1 LNNLDRLREQQDFL
15 TYLVNPESLSTR
27 RKSMTSVS
35 QDVRYSL
42 RMLLKHKG
50 FTVVAALTLAL
61 GIGVNTAMFSVLNTF
76 LFRSLPYP
84 QSEQIVRVFRT
95 SPHSQSWPHSAANFF
110 DQHEKNTVFDK
121 LAAYNFASR
130 NLTEEGHTAE
140 RLLGLAGTADF
151 FPLLGVAPARGRV
164 FNPEE
169 FEPGADN
176 VIVLTDRFWTRR
188 FGSDPNIVGR
198 TIQLDGKTVQ
208 IVGVMPPGFEHPILW
223 GPIDMYQPL
232 TFTQERK
239 TNRGNN
245 FLSSFGRLK
254 PGVSIQQ
261 AEQSMVALAA
271 NIGQQNSSN
280 VGESVRL
287 EPLQRSMSDS
297 IGRTVMWFT
306 FGLAG
311 FVLLIACANLA
322 NLQLV
327 RTAARSRE
335 LAVRA
340 ALGAGRLRLLRHSLT
355 ESILVAL
362 IGGIISLV
370 IALVAVRFI
379 SNRLFTDLPGASVQL
394 DYKVFGFA
402 LLCSLVTGVLF
413 GTVPAWLASRADVN
427 QALRENSRGSTA
439 GRSQHR
445 LRHMLI
451 IGEVAFAMV
460 LLAAAGLFL
469 RGLHR
474 FINSDPGW
482 QVDGLVTAQM
492 SLRGEKYTTDKQR
505 VAFLIELE
513 NRLSTLPGVQHA
525 AIGGS
530 HPVFGFNSSSSFVVE
545 GRPEPPL
552 DKVPEMFY
560 EPASINYFETL
571 GARLLQGRTF
581 NEADVADHPSVI
593 VINETTARNFWPN
606 ESPIGK
612 RVSNPGR
619 EKKEFYEII
628 GVVNDLGFP
637 GSLGEPYTRYE
648 AFVPVAQAAPAYL
661 TLVLRTSANSEAL
674 GNSLR
679 NTIAGLDPN
688 LPVYRI
694 RTARAAVDQ
703 GLGSISLL
711 GSLLGAFATVGLIL
725 AAVGIYGVVSYTV
738 VQRTGELGI
747 RMALGAQARDV
758 LWLVLGK
765 GAVLVLIGAL
775 LGVAGAYGV
784 SKLLIAVIPSLP
796 TRDPLTLLFAGL
808 ALFVVGLLAC
818 YIPARRATRVDPL
831 VALRSD

>member
-1 LNNLDRLREQQDFL
+1 
-15 TYLVNPESLSTR
+15 
-27 RKSMTSVS
+27 MTSVS

-42 RMLLKHKG
+42 RMLLKNKG
-50 FTVVAALTLAL
+50 FTVVAVLTLAL

-84 QSEQIVRVFRT
+84 QSDQLVRVWRT

-110 DQHEKNTVFDK
+110 DQREKNTVFDQM
-121 LAAYNFASR
+121 AAYNFTSR
-130 NLTEEGHTAE
+130 NLTEQGQTAE
-140 RLLGLAGTADF
+140 RLLGLAATADF
-151 FPLLGVAPARGRV
+151 FPMMNVSPALGRV
-164 FNPEE
+164 FKPEE
-169 FEPGADN
+169 FEPGTDN
-176 VIVLTDRFWTRR
+176 VVVLTDRFWTRR
-188 FGSDPNIVGR
+188 FGNDPNIVGR
-198 TIQLDGKTVQ
+198 KIELDGKSVE

-223 GPIDMYQPL
+223 GPIDLWQPL
-232 TFTQERK
+232 AFTKESK
-239 TNRGNN
+239 AVRGSNY
-245 FLSSFGRLK
+245 LSSIGRLK
-254 PGVSIQQ
+254 PGVSIEQ
-261 AEQSMVALAA
+261 AEQSMVTLAA
-271 NIGQQNSSN
+271 NIGKENSSN
-280 VGESVRL
+280 EGESVRL

-340 ALGAGRLRLLRHSLT
+340 ALGAGRMRLLRQSLT
-355 ESILVAL
+355 ESIVIAI
-362 IGGIISLV
+362 IGGIISLG
-370 IALVAVRFI
+370 IALWAVRFI

-402 LLCSLVTGVLF
+402 LLVSLLTGVLF
-413 GTVPAWLASRADVN
+413 GTVPAWFASRADVN

-445 LRHMLI
+445 LRHTLI
-451 IGEVAFAMV
+451 VGEVAFAMV

-474 FINSDPGW
+474 FINTDPGW
-482 QVDGLVTAQM
+482 RVDGLLMASM
-492 SLRGEKYTTDKQR
+492 SLRGDKYTDNKHR
-505 VAFLIELE
+505 AAFVAELE
-513 NRLSTLPGVQHA
+513 NRLSAIPGVQHA
-525 AIGGS
+525 AISGS
-530 HPVFGFNSSSSFVVE
+530 NPVFGFNSSSSFLIE
-545 GRPEPPL
+545 GQPEPPP
-552 DKVPEMFY
+552 DKYWEIFY
-560 EPASINYFETL
+560 ESVSSNYFETL
-571 GARLLQGRTF
+571 GARLQQGRTF
-581 NEADVADHPSVI
+581 NATDVDGHTRVVI
-593 VINETTARNFWPN
+593 INEATAQNFWPN

-612 RVSNPGR
+612 RISSTGR
-619 EKKEFYEII
+619 EREYYEIV
-628 GVVNDLGFP
+628 GVVNDLAFP
-637 GSLGEPYTRYE
+637 GNLGEPYTRYE
-648 AFVPVAQAAPAYL
+648 AFVPLAQGTPPFL
-661 TLVLRTSANSEAL
+661 TIVLRTSGNEEAL

-679 NTIAGLDPN
+679 AAVAGIDPK
-688 LPVYRI
+688 LPIYRI

-747 RMALGAQARDV
+747 RMALGAQSRDV

-765 GAVLVLIGAL
+765 GAVLVGIGAL
-775 LGVAGAYGV
+775 LGVGGAYVV
-784 SKLLIAVIPSLP
+784 SRLLAAYIPSLP
-796 TRDPLTLLFAGL
+796 TRDPFIL
-808 ALFVVGLLAC
+808 AVTGVALVLVALLAC

-831 VALRSD
+831 VALRSE